1 MDLRHS
7 FWHVQETSLGF
18 LTGLVAKEDSLFS
31 DQSSFS
37 VRFEWGAQGLE
48 AIGPTS
54 RVIVI
59 VDVLSFCTCV
69 DVAASRGAVVFPYR
83 WRDDTAVRFAA
94 ERQAVLA
101 DAHRT
106 NAAYSLSPTSLA
118 KIPSGTRLVLPSPN
132 GATLSFQAMKFGTT
146 VAACLRN
153 AAAVARFAEAQG
165 GPISV
170 IACGERWSDGTLRPA
185 WEDGVGAGAVI
196 AGLSGTRSPEA
207 EAAYASFHQAEA
219 ALHQRIEVCS
229 SGRELM
235 ERGFADDVETA
246 SALNVSAC
254 VPILEGDA
262 FVAYTQ

>member
-1 MDLRHS
+1 MNGRHG
-7 FWHVQETSLGF
+7 FWHAQEAALRYF
-18 LTGLVAKEDSLFS
+18 AKLVAKEDWLFS
-31 DQSSFS
+31 DQNSFS

-69 DVAASRGAVVFPYR
+69 DVAASRGAIVFPYR

-101 DAHRT
+101 GEHRT

-170 IACGERWSDGTLRPA
+170 IACGERWGDGT
-185 WEDGVGAGAVI
+185 
-196 AGLSGTRSPEA
+196 
-207 EAAYASFHQAEA
+207 
-219 ALHQRIEVCS
+219 
-229 SGRELM
+229 
-235 ERGFADDVETA
+235 
-246 SALNVSAC
+246 
-254 VPILEGDA
+254 
-262 FVAYTQ
+262 